1 MRRGGV
7 WSTKL
12 VPANGSGAL
21 QVTPLLTLMYWKVL
35 LLLFGLFGL
44 IAILA
49 HNLVSVVVVDI
60 IGGCGGT
67 HVLDFVGRKL
77 GLLN

>member
-49 HNLVSVVVVDI
+49 HNLVSVVVVGI
-60 IGGCGGT
+60 IGGYGGP